1 MTVVR
6 HFWTLLFLQR
16 LHSATSSPLYW
27 PYTIPSRHSRCPPLS
42 QNNLSS
48 FQISHLYHHHL
59 SVKRT
64 PKVNIF
70 FSPFLLQRK
79 HSPPPTSIDN
89 RSPTF
94 PKAYLPSSPS
104 LNPPSNPPYPDS
116 NPAVNYPSHLGHST
130 PSRPPANSRAVPHG
144 WWTHDYQRSTSGTI
158 VHSPHLQFSH
168 GMCPC
173 KCHLELATGR
183 ARRGSRWRG
192 RSCCR
197 GETVLVSV
205 LSFGRRNG
213 GRTQC
218 LMTVWGDTRAVW
230 ATYLRLTVR
239 YNGW

>member
-27 PYTIPSRHSRCPPLS
+27 PYTIPSRRSRCPPLS

-94 PKAYLPSSPS
+94 SQSLSPFLSLPQPPIEPPLSWLQSGGKLPVPFGAFHSFKASGKLTGGAPRM
-104 LNPPSNPPYPDS
+104 
-116 NPAVNYPSHLGHST
+116 VNSWLSKIHFWNHRPLAT
-130 PSRPPANSRAVPHG
+130 PSIFA
-144 WWTHDYQRSTSGTI
+144 WD
-158 VHSPHLQFSH
+158 
-168 GMCPC
+168 
-173 KCHLELATGR
+173 
-183 ARRGSRWRG
+183 
-192 RSCCR
+192 
-197 GETVLVSV
+197 VSV
-205 LSFGRRNG
+205 
-213 GRTQC
+213 
-218 LMTVWGDTRAVW
+218 
-230 ATYLRLTVR
+230 
-239 YNGW
+239 